1 MTIFCKLGIRQ
12 HVFLFLAIKTKSATM
27 AKFVIAGKADCPFY
41 ARAELL
47 ADELSMRLPDFSVH
61 KILVR
66 PSEWN
71 SWLKNL
77 CEERDWEHCGGS
89 PIIWRELIN
98 RGGKGKLLG
107 SCNEFLEFVNGYY
120 GIKCTKS
127 TNDLKSVASEN
138 SATWSLIDFEKAKM
152 LAKSDPCRIGVINAH
167 SRPAY
172 SFLHHLLRNDVFIN
186 EEELSLMLHTSE
198 TPDLHMLD
206 GLKMELEDCSYAKL
220 KNVTVQSNLEATIS
234 DKDYLIIITS
244 AKIEQKCIQQLKIAG
259 ALMDTHLKSS
269 CKVILTGD
277 NSVTSLFVVSQ
288 YTSNVSV
295 ENFFAISRLAE
306 NRVKAAVAKKL
317 KINTASVSNTVVWG
331 GAGNYI
337 IDLTNAVAKGYDGA
351 IWAPHIDTYSHIVKD
366 MLFDKTWITEELPK
380 VLFSDEPNNDLAAA
394 AALISQLKDI
404 INPSRDGIFSLGL
417 ISKGWYNVPKGTAFS
432 FPVIYKNGEI
442 KVKESLNYSD
452 DFKDK
457 IKSTAEEFLRKCR
470 ELIQPHIHD
479 VEANSEGKEF

>member
-1 MTIFCKLGIRQ
+1 
-12 HVFLFLAIKTKSATM
+12 
-27 AKFVIAGKADCPFY
+27 
-41 ARAELL
+41 
-47 ADELSMRLPDFSVH
+47 
-61 KILVR
+61 
-66 PSEWN
+66 
-71 SWLKNL
+71 
-77 CEERDWEHCGGS
+77 
-89 PIIWRELIN
+89 
-98 RGGKGKLLG
+98 
-107 SCNEFLEFVNGYY
+107 
-120 GIKCTKS
+120 
-127 TNDLKSVASEN
+127 
-138 SATWSLIDFEKAKM
+138 
-152 LAKSDPCRIGVINAH
+152 
-167 SRPAY
+167 
-172 SFLHHLLRNDVFIN
+172 
-186 EEELSLMLHTSE
+186 MLHTSE
-198 TPDLHMLD
+198 TQDLHMLD
-206 GLKMELEDCSYAKL
+206 GVKMELEDCSYAKL
-220 KNVTVQSNLEATIS
+220 KNVTIQSNLETTIS

-244 AKIEQKCIQQLKIAG
+244 AKIEQNCIQQLKVAG

-277 NSVTSLFVVSQ
+277 NSVASLFVLSQ

-295 ENFFAISRLAE
+295 DNFFAISRLTE

-404 INPSRDGIFSLGL
+404 INPSRHGIFSVGL

-452 DFKDK
+452 DFKNK
-457 IKSTAEEFLRKCR
+457 IKSTAEEFLSKCK

-479 VEANSEGKEF
+479 VEANSEGKDF

>member
-152 LAKSDPCRIGVINAH
+152 LAKSDPRRIGVINAH
-167 SRPAY
+167 SRLAY

-479 VEANSEGKEF
+479 LEANSEGKEF

>member
-1 MTIFCKLGIRQ
+1 
-12 HVFLFLAIKTKSATM
+12 M

-77 CEERDWEHCGGS
+77 CEERDWEHYDGGS

-127 TNDLKSVASEN
+127 TDDLQGVASEN
-138 SATWSLIDFEKAKM
+138 KATRSLIDFEKAKL

-167 SRPAY
+167 SRLAY
-172 SFLHHLLRNDVFIN
+172 SFLHHLLRSDVFIN
-186 EEELSLMLHTSE
+186 EEELSLTLHTSE
-198 TPDLHMLD
+198 TPTDLLILD
-206 GLKMELEDCSYAKL
+206 GVKMELEDCSYTKL
-220 KNVTVQSNLEATIS
+220 KNVTVQSNLEAAIS

-244 AKIEQKCIQQLKIAG
+244 ARFEQNCIQQLKDAG

-277 NSVTSLFVVSQ
+277 NSVASLFVISQ
-288 YTSNVSV
+288 YANNISTD
-295 ENFFAISRLAE
+295 NFFAITRLAE
-306 NRVKAAVAKKL
+306 NQVKAAVAKKL

-351 IWAPHIDTYSHIVKD
+351 VWAPHIDTYRHVVKD

-380 VLFSDEPNNDLAAA
+380 VLFSDEPNNHHLSTG

-417 ISKGWYNVPKGTAFS
+417 ISKGWYNVPTGTAFS
-432 FPVIYKNGEI
+432 FPVIYINGEI
-442 KVKESLNYSD
+442 KVKEILNYSD

-457 IKSTAEEFLRKCR
+457 IKSTAKEFLIKCK
-470 ELIQPHIHD
+470 ELMEPHIH
-479 VEANSEGKEF
+479 VETKSEGKDF